1 MRVLIIEDNQ
11 RLARNLVMYMIARDI
26 HVDVAYNWSDG
37 LLKSLNNFYD
47 IILLDI
53 NLPDI
58 NGVNICKKIRERGED
73 VYIMMLTSM
82 WTNDDIIDWLNSWAD
97 DYLVKPFEYDQLLA
111 RMNAILRRKLSNK
124 SNTILSIWEIIID
137 IQKIEVTK
145 NWEIVKLSTLEYE
158 LLKYLLQ
165 NRGKALSREEIYNVV
180 WGWNRWRIYTFKN
193 YRCLYLIFKKKILTR
208 ADRNKKR
215 FLIFNEIK

>member
-180 WGWNRWRIYTFKN
+180 WGETDEEFIRSKTIDVYIW
-193 YRCLYLIFKKKILTR
+193 YLRKKFWPELIET
-208 ADRNKKR
+208 KKGFW
-215 FLIFNEIK
+215 FLMK

>member
-26 HVDVAYNWSDG
+26 HVDAAYNWSDG

-180 WGWNRWRIYTFKN
+180 WGETDEEFIRSKTIDVYIW
-193 YRCLYLIFKKKILTR
+193 YLRKKFWPELIET
-208 ADRNKKR
+208 KKGFW
-215 FLIFNEIK
+215 FLMK

>member
-11 RLARNLVMYMIARDI
+11 RLARNLVMYLIARDI

-137 IQKIEVTK
+137 IQKIEVTNK
-145 NWEIVKLSTLEYE
+145 WEVVKLSALEYE
-158 LLKYLLQ
+158 LLKYLIQ

-180 WGWNRWRIYTFKN
+180 WGETDEDFIRSKTIDVYIW
-193 YRCLYLIFKKKILTR
+193 YLRKKFWSELIET
-208 ADRNKKR
+208 KKGFW
-215 FLIFNEIK
+215 FLMK